1 MAVYERTTGIITIII
16 TVATTVQPRNDQNRK
31 RSITM
36 ATCCHSLIISA
47 SWSSSSLLATM
58 IFRYLSISSM
68 TVRRL
73 MSGFD
78 VSIKDVVLYSKLW
91 SLPWLKYSCPGLQL
105 PWRPL
110 WAVLLPMFILLA
122 LNSATGDRLFMWHSF
137 TRRRQTSAFSCE
149 RRWACLLFFRFLR
162 VCCSGGPQHW
172 QRNILAIKL
181 STSNFIHRGT
191 CGIRK
196 RNFLIIK
203 CFSKFTNVKWQLH
216 VEMMSSLRKFFKQ
229 LC

>member
-1 MAVYERTTGIITIII
+1 MSDLKFYNAREFFCSLDVVSEYCIVIIEYLMSMILAAWNQLMATNSIVWGYYIPSPCSMAVYERTTGIITIII

-78 VSIKDVVLYSKLW
+78 VSINDVVLYSKLQ
-91 SLPWLKYSCPGLQL
+91 SLPWLIYSCPGLQL

-110 WAVLLPMFILLA
+110 CAVLLPMFILVA
-122 LNSATGDRLFMWHSF
+122 LNSATGERLFM
-137 TRRRQTSAFSCE
+137 
-149 RRWACLLFFRFLR
+149 
-162 VCCSGGPQHW
+162 
-172 QRNILAIKL
+172 
-181 STSNFIHRGT
+181 
-191 CGIRK
+191 
-196 RNFLIIK
+196 
-203 CFSKFTNVKWQLH
+203 
-216 VEMMSSLRKFFKQ
+216 
-229 LC
+229 